1 MKAIFILM
9 DSLNRDYLAAYGNT
23 WVKTPNLD
31 RLARNS
37 IVFDNHFIGSAPCM
51 PARRD
56 ILTGRLNFLEREWSG
71 LEPFDVPFPKLLK
84 AAGVFSHM
92 ETDHYHYFHVGGEN
106 YHMPFDTWAFHRGQE
121 YDGYIS
127 RVMSLEEPEHLG
139 EWSASYEKNRSSF
152 KTDAD
157 YSTPKTFS
165 GATQW
170 LRANQGSDNY
180 FLWVEAFDPHEPF
193 DCPKEFTDQYED
205 RWEGPHYNWSGY
217 ERVEEHSEA
226 TAHLQKLYASTLTMA
241 DKWLGKLLDEV
252 ERQNGFDDTLIILTT
267 DHGHMLGERGRTGKR
282 RWHAWNELA
291 HIPLFVHLPG
301 SLHAGE
307 RRSQLTQNIDI
318 MPTLMDFFSS
328 PFDAPING
336 VSWTDI
342 LHKNAPSK
350 KEGALYG
357 WFGQSVNVTDGS
369 CTYFRAAAHKNNQPL
384 NRYFLMPTKISYHDL
399 PDRSF
404 FENAEIG
411 NFLTYTD
418 YPVMRVNVKKSE
430 VGTYRRVIP
439 GPREW
444 EETML
449 FDLRNDPGQTKN
461 IAGTAIE
468 EKYGE
473 LLASELK
480 RVGAPLE
487 QFERL
492 GLPGPT

>member
-1 MKAIFILM
+1 M
-9 DSLNRDYLAAYGNT
+9 
-23 WVKTPNLD
+23 
-31 RLARNS
+31 
-37 IVFDNHFIGSAPCM
+37 
-51 PARRD
+51 
-56 ILTGRLNFLEREWSG
+56 
-71 LEPFDVPFPKLLK
+71 
-84 AAGVFSHM
+84 
-92 ETDHYHYFHVGGEN
+92 
-106 YHMPFDTWAFHRGQE
+106 
-121 YDGYIS
+121 
-127 RVMSLEEPEHLG
+127 HL
-139 EWSASYEKNRSSF
+139 
-152 KTDAD
+152 
-157 YSTPKTFS
+157 
-165 GATQW
+165 
-170 LRANQGSDNY
+170 
-180 FLWVEAFDPHEPF
+180 
-193 DCPKEFTDQYED
+193 
-205 RWEGPHYNWSGY
+205 
-217 ERVEEHSEA
+217 
-226 TAHLQKLYASTLTMA
+226 
-241 DKWLGKLLDEV
+241 LGKLLDEV

-444 EETML
+444 EETLL

-468 EKYGE
+468 EKYVE